1 MQNLLLLPKRAQGII
16 RLTDKQRLPMT
27 ALIRRITKELIRTIH
42 IISTVQFNNA
52 GAQKL
57 CSPGTV
63 NTIP

>member
-1 MQNLLLLPKRAQGII
+1 MQDLLLLPKGAEGII

-27 ALIRRITKELIRTIH
+27 ALIRSIAKELIRTI
-42 IISTVQFNNA
+42 
-52 GAQKL
+52 QKL